1 MCKPSGDTESHSD
14 PRVAFFDHHAATWD
28 QEMDNHGE
36 MLHRLAA
43 LRERLGLRRGVNVL
57 EIGCGDGRLTWLYAD
72 QAAHVVALD
81 PKADDIALAVQ
92 NCPPH
97 LRERVEFR
105 TGAIQDF
112 ASSGTFDLALLSWSL

>member
-1 MCKPSGDTESHSD
+1 MPIRID
-14 PRVAFFDHHAATWD
+14 PEGNET
-28 QEMDNHGE
+28 
-36 MLHRLAA
+36 AA
-43 LRERLGLRRGVNVL
+43 LFGFAGSSIGQRVL

-81 PKADDIALAVQ
+81 PNADDIALAIK

-105 TGAIQDF
+105 VSALQEF
-112 ASSGTFDLALLSWSL
+112 ESPARFDLALLAWSL

>member
-1 MCKPSGDTESHSD
+1 MPVRLDPEGNEPVALFDFAGDFSGQ
-14 PRVAFFDHHAATWD
+14 R
-28 QEMDNHGE
+28 
-36 MLHRLAA
+36 
-43 LRERLGLRRGVNVL
+43 VL

-81 PKADDIALAVQ
+81 PNADDIALAIQ

-105 TGAIQDF
+105 TGTIQEYE
-112 ASSGTFDLALLSWSL
+112 SPETFDLALLSWSL

>member
-1 MCKPSGDTESHSD
+1 MPIRID
-14 PRVAFFDHHAATWD
+14 PEGNET
-28 QEMDNHGE
+28 
-36 MLHRLAA
+36 AA
-43 LRERLGLRRGVNVL
+43 LFDFGSLTGRRVL

-81 PKADDIALAVQ
+81 PNADDIALAIK

-105 TGAIQDF
+105 V
-112 ASSGTFDLALLSWSL
+112 GTLQEFESPARFDLALLAWSL